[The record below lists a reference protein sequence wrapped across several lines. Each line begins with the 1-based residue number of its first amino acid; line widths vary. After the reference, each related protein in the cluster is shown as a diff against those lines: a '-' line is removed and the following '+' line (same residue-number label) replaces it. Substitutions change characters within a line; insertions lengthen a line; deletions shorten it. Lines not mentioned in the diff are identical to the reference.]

1 MPVVVDGHRLITG
14 SSWSN
19 RRTRTNREFFTLRRQ
34 NRQFVV
40 SSTRYGRGQSF
51 ADEASFSDFFRS
63 TFGGWRDEVEVAD
76 AQERERAA
84 AVARQEEL
92 DRQHEEA
99 IQLNDFLDRVVAS
112 GAVSLEEAV
121 RFTAGFAREAA
132 EVARQAG
139 YDDGRSDG
147 YDSGYNAGYESASED
162 HYCEHDDYDY

>member
-1 MPVVVDGHRLITG
+1 MPVVVDGHRLIDG
-14 SSWSN
+14 SSWAN
-19 RRTRTNREFFTLRRQ
+19 RRTRTNREFFTLRRK
-34 NRQFVV
+34 NYQFVV

-63 TFGGWRDEVEVAD
+63 TFGGWRDEVEAAD

-84 AVARQEEL
+84 VVARQEEL

-99 IQLNDFLDRVVAS
+99 VQLNDFLDRVVAS

-121 RFTAGFAREAA
+121 RFTAGFAREVA

-147 YDSGYNAGYESASED
+147 YDSGYNAGWESASED
-162 HYCEHDDYDY
+162 HYCEHDDYGY